1 MLDIQLAERLRRL
14 LGRLARLPHLDLPLL
29 TMLLLLAAVGLIVL
43 YAASDGDSSLLS
55 RQTLRVAVGFAAL
68 FTLARVPP
76 AWLLRLAPWGY
87 LLTLLLLVAVVL
99 LGEGRGAAR
108 WLSLGPLR
116 FQPSELAKLAVPM
129 MLAWY
134 FHRQRL
140 PPGWIVLMVAAVLLA
155 LPALLIV
162 RQPDLGT
169 AVMVVASGLFVV
181 FLAGLSWWRILAIG
195 AAVGAMLPL
204 AWQYMH
210 EYQRNRIR
218 MLFDPESDP
227 LGHGWNIIQSKIA
240 VGSGGLWGKGWQQGT
255 QSRLEFLPEH
265 TTDFIFA
272 VLAEE
277 FGLVGVLLLLC
288 LYAAIIGRGM
298 WLAMHGSDAFG
309 RLLGGAV
316 CLAFFTYVAVNAGM
330 ISGLLPVVGVPMP
343 LLSYG
348 GTSAV
353 SLLAGFGIVMSIYG
367 HRRSLGGRP

>member
-1 MLDIQLAERLRRL
+1 MLDIQLAERLSRL
-14 LGRLARLPHLDLPLL
+14 WRRLARLPHLDLPLL
-29 TMLLLLAAVGLIVL
+29 LLLLLLCGIGLAVL
-43 YAASDGDSSLLS
+43 YAASDGQTELVW
-55 RQTLRVAVGFAAL
+55 RQALRMAVGFAAL
-68 FTLARVPP
+68 LVLARVPP
-76 AWLLRLAPWGY
+76 AWLRRFAPGFY
-87 LLTLLLLVAVVL
+87 LLTLVLLVTVWL

-129 MLAWY
+129 MLAWTL
-134 FHRQRL
+134 HRGRL
-140 PPGWIVLMVAAVLLA
+140 PPGWLA
-155 LPALLIV
+155 LGLCILLITLPFV
-162 RQPDLGT
+162 LIARQPDLGT
-169 AVMVVASGLFVV
+169 AVLVAASGAFVV
-181 FLAGLSWWRILAIG
+181 FLAGLSWWRILALG
-195 AAVGAMLPL
+195 GVALGSLPL
-204 AWQYMH
+204 LWQFMH

-218 MLFDPESDP
+218 MLLDPESDP
-227 LGHGWNIIQSKIA
+227 LGQGWNIIQSKIA

-272 VLAEE
+272 VHAEE
-277 FGLVGVLLLLC
+277 FGLVGVSLLLL

-298 WLAMHGSDAFG
+298 WLAMQGADNFG
-309 RLLGGAV
+309 RLLGGSI

-353 SLLAGFGIVMSIYG
+353 SLLAGFGILLSIFG
-367 HRRSLGGRP
+367 HRRRAPGAP

>member
-1 MLDIQLAERLRRL
+1 MLDVQLAERITRL
-14 LGRLARLPHLDLPLL
+14 WQRLARMPHLDLPLL
-29 TMLLLLAAVGLIVL
+29 LMLLLLAGTGLAVL
-43 YAASDGDSSLLS
+43 YAAADGNMSLFL
-55 RQTLRVAVGFAAL
+55 RQALRLGVGFAVLLA
-68 FTLARVPP
+68 LARVPP
-76 AWLLRLAPWGY
+76 SWLLRAAPWFY
-87 LLTLLLLVAVVL
+87 LVTLLLLAFVLL

-116 FQPSELAKLAVPM
+116 FQPSELAKLAVPI

-134 FHRQRL
+134 LHRERL
-140 PPGWIVLMVAAVLLA
+140 PPGWIALLVVALLIG
-155 LPALLIV
+155 LPALMIA

-169 AVMVVASGLFVV
+169 AVLVGISGLFVV
-181 FLAGLSWWRILAIG
+181 FLAGISWWRILGMG
-195 AAVGAMLPL
+195 AVLAALLPV
-204 AWQYMH
+204 AWQYLH

-218 MLFDPESDP
+218 MLLDPEADP

-272 VLAEE
+272 VYAEE
-277 FGLVGVLLLLC
+277 FGLIGVALLLL
-288 LYAAIIGRGM
+288 LYALIIGRGM
-298 WLAMHGSDAFG
+298 WLAMQGSDTFG

-353 SLLAGFGIVMSIYG
+353 TLLAGFGILMSVYG
-367 HRRSLGGRP
+367 HRRQSMGLR